1 MFKYEL
7 GQTVFYMRET
17 RIHSAS
23 VIQRNYNDEVTK
35 VSEQTIKKIQYNL
48 AGGWYLEASVFRSVD
63 DLNFFLKSNIQAH

>member
-7 GQTVFYMRET
+7 GQTVFYMREN

-23 VIQRNYNDEVTK
+23 VIQRNYNDEATK
-35 VSEQTIKKIQYNL
+35 LEPVKKTQYSLN
-48 AGGWYLEASVFRSVD
+48 GTWYLEASVFRSVD